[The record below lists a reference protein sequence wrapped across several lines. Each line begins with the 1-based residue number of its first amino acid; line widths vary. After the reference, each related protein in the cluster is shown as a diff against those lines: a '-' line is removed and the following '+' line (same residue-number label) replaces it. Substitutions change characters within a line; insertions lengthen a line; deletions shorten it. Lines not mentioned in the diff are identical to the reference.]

1 VLTITKVL
9 IRSTLTILPFIYMW
23 LIWLQSSH
31 FNPES
36 LYEFSYRID
45 ERILLMI
52 GMILEF
58 GHLFEF
64 GILYFLLIIMIL
76 SNGNLNRQKEFFCF
90 IIAAIYGLIDEIHQ
104 IYVPYR
110 SFSLLDLLK
119 NIIGVIVIWY
129 LIYRSYFVKRNS
141 TFRIKLKQFKTFINL

>member
-1 VLTITKVL
+1 
-9 IRSTLTILPFIYMW
+9 MW

-36 LYEFSYRID
+36 IYELTYKID

-52 GMILEF
+52 GMTLEL

-64 GILYFLLIIMIL
+64 GILYFLLILMIL
-76 SNGNLNRQKEFFCF
+76 SYGGLTNRKKWMCIFF
-90 IIAAIYGLIDEIHQ
+90 AASYGLLDEIHQ

-119 NIIGVIVIWY
+119 NTLGILVIYYVIHK
-129 LIYRSYFVKRNS
+129 SYFINRNS
-141 TFRIKLKQFKTFINL
+141 SFGRKLKHLSSLIN

>member
-1 VLTITKVL
+1 
-9 IRSTLTILPFIYMW
+9 MW

-36 LYEFSYRID
+36 IYELTYRID
-45 ERILLMI
+45 ERILLMV
-52 GMILEF
+52 GMALEI

-90 IIAAIYGLIDEIHQ
+90 IIATIYGLVDEIHQ
-104 IYVPYR
+104 IFVPYR

-119 NIIGVIVIWY
+119 NIIGIIVIWY
-129 LIYRSYFVKRNS
+129 TIHRSYFVKRNS
-141 TFRIKLKQFKTFINL
+141 TLGSKLKQFTTFIS